1 MSQPILAV
9 DVDGV
14 IALLGH
20 DEQDDPPAVQL
31 QLIDGMMHCISL
43 SAGERLRRLS
53 EHYELVW
60 ASGWEGRANDHFPAL
75 LGIPRLPYLSFGRAA
90 RFGSAQ
96 WKLGPLE
103 AYGRSCPIAWIDD
116 SFDERCDAWAR
127 ERPAPTM
134 LVRVDP
140 RRGLEEAHTEALVAW
155 ALGLEREATETS

>member
-1 MSQPILAV
+1 MSRPILAV

-20 DEQDDPPAVQL
+20 DEQGGSPSVQL

-43 SAGERLRRLS
+43 SAGERLRRLT

-60 ASGWEGRANDHFPAL
+60 ASGWEGRASDHLPQL
-75 LGIPRLPYLSFGRAA
+75 LGIPKLPYISFGGAA
-90 RFGSAQ
+90 RFGSAH
-96 WKLGPLE
+96 WKLDPLE
-103 AYGRSCPIAWIDD
+103 AYGRSRPIAWIDD

-127 ERPAPTM
+127 ERTAPTL

-140 RRGLEEAHTEALVAW
+140 RRGLEEAHTEALLAW
-155 ALGLEREATETS
+155 ALGLEREAAEAS